1 MKAVSKLNGTDP
13 ISGKDVRSRFLIRAV
28 NIMEQYIDDAVNDD
42 PAHRTQRNGAQ
53 AKIFDALIPII
64 QSSGDIQKIE
74 AESAQDV
81 LGLLKEGI
89 VTFVEARDLMTMLST
104 KSDIE
109 DMKNL
114 LEKMEALSGP
124 D

>member
-1 MKAVSKLNGTDP
+1 MKNVAKIDKPPS

-53 AKIFDALIPII
+53 AKIFDALIPVI
-64 QSSGDIQKIE
+64 QSAGDVQKIE
-74 AESAQDV
+74 AGNTSDV
-81 LGLLKEGI
+81 LALLREGI
-89 VTFVEARDLMTMLST
+89 VTFTEARDLMQMLST

-109 DMKNL
+109 DMKIL
-114 LEKMEALSGP
+114 LEKMEALSA

>member
-1 MKAVSKLNGTDP
+1 MKAVAKLDNIDP
-13 ISGKDVRSRFLIRAV
+13 ISGKDIRSRFLIRAV

-42 PAHRTQRNGAQ
+42 PGHRTQRNGAQ

-81 LGLLKEGI
+81 IALIKDGL
-89 VTFVEARDLMTMLST
+89 VTFSEARDLMQMLST

-109 DMKNL
+109 DMKVL
-114 LEKMEALSGP
+114 LEKMEALGG